1 MKTKIAKNAGFCF
14 GVSRA
19 CNAVYEAL
27 PKKKIYLLGELIHN
41 NDIMNDLLQKGAVLI
56 ENTDDLKSVPAGAT
70 CVIRA
75 HGVGAEIKKEL
86 SENNIDCMDMTCP
99 YVSKIHQIV
108 STEDKKGRKIIIF
121 GKKEHPEVVGIAGH
135 CSSSLISM
143 DFSEIKEEINP
154 CDILSVVA
162 QTTVEKEAFG
172 EFVSSLKE
180 VCRDVEVFDTICNA
194 TKNRQNEAEK
204 IAREVD
210 FMIVIGGKS
219 SSNTKELY
227 KKCSAVCKNTVLV
240 ENLKGLFN
248 HFGLENDDEQLTKLK
263 NIIYT
268 NFKSVG
274 VTAGASTPQSS
285 IEEVI
290 TVMAEEM
297 NTTNEFEKEL
307 ENYLVSPV
315 HTGKTVTGHVEQIT
329 ETEVRINIPGYK
341 GVGIIPADELTDDS
355 TVKPSDIVK
364 IGDEITAK
372 VIKPNDAEG
381 FCLLSKK
388 SIDSIANLQFIKDA
402 FEKQE
407 ILEGKVVSV
416 IKGGILVSVN
426 SVRVFVPASLATLRY
441 TADLSVLQNQN
452 VKLKIVDFDDR
463 RNRATGSVKAVLKE
477 EQDKVE
483 AAFWADCEVG
493 KTYTGTVKSLTSFG
507 AFVDLGGVD
516 GLIHITELSWS
527 RIKHPSE
534 VVKEGQS
541 VVVYVK
547 AIDEEKKKISLGYKK
562 DEDNPWTLFTNQY
575 QLNDIVECTIVRIV
589 PFGAFAQIIPGVDG
603 LIHISQIANKHVAKP
618 EDELKIGEV
627 VAAKI
632 IDINAETKKVSLSIR
647 ELIAPKEEKE
657 EAVEEANEEAA
668 EVVEAAEEATEEV
681 AEAAEVAEKV
691 EE

>member
-1 MKTKIAKNAGFCF
+1 MQLKIAKNAGFCF
-14 GVSRA
+14 GVKRA
-19 CNAVYEAL
+19 CDAVYEAL
-27 PKKKIYLLGELIHN
+27 PDKKIYLLGELIHN
-41 NDIMNDLLQKGAVLI
+41 NDIMNDLLEKGAVLI
-56 ENTDDLKSVPAGAT
+56 NNTDDIPPYAT

-75 HGVGAEIKKEL
+75 HGVGMEVKNQILKKNAE
-86 SENNIDCMDMTCP
+86 CMDMTCP

-108 STEDKKGRKIIIF
+108 WEEEKKGRKIVIF
-121 GKKEHPEVVGIAGH
+121 GKKEHPEVIGIAGH
-135 CSSSLISM
+135 CKNAVISM
-143 DFSEIKEEINP
+143 DFSEIKDEIKA
-154 CDILSVVA
+154 DDKISVVA
-162 QTTVEKEAFG
+162 QTTVEKEEF
-172 EFVSSLKE
+172 ESFVSFLKE
-180 VCRDVEVFDTICNA
+180 KCSDLEVFDTICNA

-210 FMIVIGGKS
+210 FMIVIGGRA

-227 KKCSAVCKNTVLV
+227 KKCSAVCKNTVLI
-240 ENLKGLFN
+240 ENIKGLFEYF
-248 HFGLENDDEQLTKLK
+248 HIGNDDDKKITKLK

-290 TVMAEEM
+290 TVMAEEIY
-297 NTTNEFEKEL
+297 TTSEFEKEL

-355 TVKPSDIVK
+355 TVKPSDIIK

-388 SIDSIANLQFIKDA
+388 SIDSIANLQFIKEA

-407 ILEGKVVSV
+407 IVEGKVVNV
-416 IKGGILVSVN
+416 IKGGVLVSVN

-477 EQDKVE
+477 EQDKIE

-618 EDELKIGEV
+618 EDELKVGEV

-647 ELIAPKEEKE
+647 ELIAPKEEVE
-657 EAVEEANEEAA
+657 EVVEAVEEVTEAPSEET
-668 EVVEAAEEATEEV
+668 VEA
-681 AEAAEVAEKV
+681 V

>member
-1 MKTKIAKNAGFCF
+1 MHLKIAKNAGFCF
-14 GVSRA
+14 GVKRA

-27 PKKKIYLLGELIHN
+27 PHKKIYLLGELIHN
-41 NDIMNDLLQKGAVLI
+41 NDIMNDLLKKGAVII
-56 ENTDDLKSVPAGAT
+56 ENTADIPDDGT

-75 HGVGAEIKKEL
+75 HGVGADIKREI

-108 STEDKKGRKIIIF
+108 YEEEKKGRKAVIF
-121 GKKEHPEVVGIAGH
+121 GKKEHPEVIGIAGH
-135 CSSSLISM
+135 CTTSLISM
-143 DFSEIKEEINP
+143 DFSEISDKINIS
-154 CDILSVVA
+154 DKLSVVA
-162 QTTVEKEAFG
+162 QTTVEKE
-172 EFVSSLKE
+172 EFAKFVLALKE
-180 VCRDVEVFDTICNA
+180 KCSDVEVFDTICNA

-210 FMIVIGGKS
+210 FMIVIGGRS

-227 KKCSAVCKNTVLV
+227 KKCSAVCKNTVLI
-240 ENLKGLFN
+240 ENIKGLFEY
-248 HFGLENDDEQLTKLK
+248 FQIGNDDDKKITKLK

-290 TVMAEEM
+290 TVMSEEM
-297 NTTNEFEKEL
+297 NTTSEFEKEL

-355 TVKPSDIVK
+355 TVKPSDIIK

-388 SIDSIANLQFIKDA
+388 SIDSIANIQFIKDA

-407 ILEGKVVSV
+407 IVEGKVVGV

-483 AAFWADCEVG
+483 AAFWAECEVG

-516 GLIHITELSWS
+516 GLIHITELSWA

-534 VVKEGQS
+534 IVKEGQS
-541 VVVYVK
+541 VVVYIK

-562 DEDNPWTLFTNQY
+562 DEDNPWTIFTNQY

-603 LIHISQIANKHVAKP
+603 LIHISQIANKHIAKP

-632 IDINAETKKVSLSIR
+632 VDINAETKKVSLSIR

-657 EAVEEANEEAA
+657 EAAEEVEEAA
-668 EVVEAAEEATEEV
+668 EEV
-681 AEAAEVAEKV
+681 AEVVEEVTEETAEVAENT

>member
-1 MKTKIAKNAGFCF
+1 MQLKIAKNAGFCF
-14 GVSRA
+14 GVKRA
-19 CNAVYEAL
+19 CDAVYEAL
-27 PKKKIYLLGELIHN
+27 PHKKIYLLGELIHN
-41 NDIMNDLLQKGAVLI
+41 NDIMNDLLEKGAVLI
-56 ENTDDLKSVPAGAT
+56 NNTDDIPAHAT

-75 HGVGAEIKKEL
+75 HGVGMEVKSQILKKNAE
-86 SENNIDCMDMTCP
+86 CMDMTCP

-108 STEDKKGRKIIIF
+108 WDEEQKGRKIVIF
-121 GKKEHPEVVGIAGH
+121 GKKEHPEVIGIAGH
-135 CSSSLISM
+135 CKDAVISM
-143 DFSEIKEEINP
+143 DFSQIKDEINEF
-154 CDILSVVA
+154 DSLSVVA
-162 QTTVEKEAFG
+162 QTTVEKEEF
-172 EFVSSLKE
+172 ESFVSFLKE
-180 VCRDVEVFDTICNA
+180 KCNDVEVFDTICNA

-204 IAREVD
+204 IACEVD
-210 FMIVIGGKS
+210 FMIVIGGRA

-227 KKCSAVCKNTVLV
+227 KKCSAVCKNTVLI
-240 ENLKGLFN
+240 ENIKGLFEY
-248 HFGLENDDEQLTKLK
+248 FGIRNDDDKKIIKLK

-290 TVMAEEM
+290 TVMAEEIY
-297 NTTNEFEKEL
+297 TTSEFEKEL

-355 TVKPSDIVK
+355 TVKPSDIIK

-388 SIDSIANLQFIKDA
+388 SIDSIANLQFIKEA

-407 ILEGKVVSV
+407 IVEGKVVSV

-452 VKLKIVDFDDR
+452 VKLRIVDFDDR
-463 RNRATGSVKAVLKE
+463 RNRATGSIKVVLKE
-477 EQDKVE
+477 EQDKIE

-547 AIDEEKKKISLGYKK
+547 AIDDEKKKISLGYKK

-647 ELIAPKEEKE
+647 ELIAPKEENEAVEETVEATEEVVEAVE
-657 EAVEEANEEAA
+657 EAVEE
-668 EVVEAAEEATEEV
+668 
-681 AEAAEVAEKV
+681 
-691 EE
+691 

>member
-1 MKTKIAKNAGFCF
+1 MELKIAKNAGFCF
-14 GVSRA
+14 GVKRA
-19 CNAVYEAL
+19 CDAVYEAL
-27 PKKKIYLLGELIHN
+27 QDKKIYLLGELIHN
-41 NDIMNDLLQKGAVLI
+41 DDIMNDLLKKGAVLV
-56 ENTDDLKSVPAGAT
+56 DDIKDIPHGCT

-75 HGVGAEIKKEL
+75 HGVSADIIKKL
-86 SENNIDCMDMTCP
+86 SENNTDYMDMTCP
-99 YVSKIHQIV
+99 YVSKIHQTV
-108 STEDKKGRKIIIF
+108 FLEEQKGRKIVIF
-121 GKKEHPEVVGIAGH
+121 GKREHPEVIGIAGH
-135 CSSSLISM
+135 CSDSLISM
-143 DFSEIKEEINP
+143 DFSEIEDKIASS
-154 CDILSVVA
+154 DRISVVA
-162 QTTVEKEAFG
+162 QTTVEKE
-172 EFVSSLKE
+172 EFLKFVASIKE
-180 VCRDVEVFDTICNA
+180 KCDDTEVFDTICNA

-240 ENLKGLFN
+240 ENLKGLYCHFN
-248 HFGLENDDEQLTKLK
+248 LENDDERLTKLK

-268 NFKSVG
+268 NFKGVG

-290 TVMAEEM
+290 TVMSEEM
-297 NTTNEFEKEL
+297 ITTSEFEKEL

-388 SIDSIANLQFIKDA
+388 SIDSIANIQFIKDV

-407 ILEGKVVSV
+407 IVEGKVVGV

-452 VKLKIVDFDDR
+452 VKLRIVDFDDR

-477 EQDKVE
+477 EQDKIE
-483 AAFWADCEVG
+483 SAFWAECEVG
-493 KTYTGTVKSLTSFG
+493 KNYTGTVKSLTNFG

-534 VVKEGQS
+534 VVKEGQT
-541 VVVYVK
+541 VNVYVK

-562 DEDNPWTLFTNQY
+562 DEDNPWNIFSSQY

-589 PFGAFAQIIPGVDG
+589 PFGAFAQIIPGIDG

-632 IDINAETKKVSLSIR
+632 IDINAETKKISLSIR
-647 ELIAPKEEKE
+647 ELIAPKEEAPAEEAEAVEEVAEVAEVVEEAPAE
-657 EAVEEANEEAA
+657 EAVE
-668 EVVEAAEEATEEV
+668 ATEE
-681 AEAAEVAEKV
+681 
-691 EE
+691 

>member
-1 MKTKIAKNAGFCF
+1 MQLKIAKNAGFCF
-14 GVSRA
+14 GVKRA
-19 CNAVYEAL
+19 CDAVYEAL
-27 PKKKIYLLGELIHN
+27 PHKKIYLLGELIHN
-41 NDIMNDLLQKGAVLI
+41 NDIMNDLLEKGAVLI
-56 ENTDDLKSVPAGAT
+56 NNTDEIPSYAT

-75 HGVGAEIKKEL
+75 HGVGMEVKNQILKKN
-86 SENNIDCMDMTCP
+86 SECMDMTCP

-108 STEDKKGRKIIIF
+108 WDEEQKGRKIVIF
-121 GKKEHPEVVGIAGH
+121 GKKEHPEVIGIAGH
-135 CSSSLISM
+135 CKNAVISM
-143 DFSEIKEEINP
+143 DFFQIKDEINEF
-154 CDILSVVA
+154 DNISVVA
-162 QTTVEKEAFG
+162 QTTVEKEEF
-172 EFVSSLKE
+172 ESFVSFLKE
-180 VCRDVEVFDTICNA
+180 KCNDVEVFDTICNA

-210 FMIVIGGKS
+210 FMIVIGGRA

-227 KKCSAVCKNTVLV
+227 KKCSAVCKNTVLI
-240 ENLKGLFN
+240 ENIKGLFEY
-248 HFGLENDDEQLTKLK
+248 FGIRNDDDKKITKLK

-290 TVMAEEM
+290 TVMAEEIY
-297 NTTNEFEKEL
+297 TTSEFEKEL

-355 TVKPSDIVK
+355 TVKPSDIIK

-388 SIDSIANLQFIKDA
+388 SIDSIANLQFIKEA

-407 ILEGKVVSV
+407 IVEGKVVSV

-452 VKLKIVDFDDR
+452 VKLRIVDFDDR
-463 RNRATGSVKAVLKE
+463 RNRATGSIKVVLKE
-477 EQDKVE
+477 EQDKIE

-547 AIDEEKKKISLGYKK
+547 AIDDEKKKISLGYKK

-657 EAVEEANEEAA
+657 AVEETVEATEEVVEAVEEA
-668 EVVEAAEEATEEV
+668 
-681 AEAAEVAEKV
+681 V

>member
-1 MKTKIAKNAGFCF
+1 MQLKIAKNAGFCF
-14 GVSRA
+14 GVKRA
-19 CNAVYEAL
+19 CDAVYEAL
-27 PKKKIYLLGELIHN
+27 PQKNIYLLGELIHN
-41 NDIMNDLLQKGAVLI
+41 NDIMNDLLERGAVLI
-56 ENTDDLKSVPAGAT
+56 NNTDEIPSYAT

-75 HGVGAEIKKEL
+75 HGVGMDVKNQILKKNAE
-86 SENNIDCMDMTCP
+86 CMDMTCP

-108 STEDKKGRKIIIF
+108 WDEDQKGRKIVIF
-121 GKKEHPEVVGIAGH
+121 GKKEHPEVIGIAGH
-135 CSSSLISM
+135 CKNAVISM
-143 DFSEIKEEINP
+143 DFSKIKDEINEF
-154 CDILSVVA
+154 DNISVVA
-162 QTTVEKEAFG
+162 QTTVEKEEF
-172 EFVSSLKE
+172 ESFVSSLKE
-180 VCRDVEVFDTICNA
+180 KCSDLKVFDTICNA

-210 FMIVIGGKS
+210 FMIVIGGS
-219 SSNTKELY
+219 ASSNTKELY
-227 KKCSAVCKNTVLV
+227 KKCSAVCKNTVLI
-240 ENLKGLFN
+240 ENIKGLFEYF
-248 HFGLENDDEQLTKLK
+248 HIENDDDKKITKLK

-290 TVMAEEM
+290 TVMAEEIY
-297 NTTNEFEKEL
+297 TTSEFEKEL

-355 TVKPSDIVK
+355 TVKPSDIIK

-388 SIDSIANLQFIKDA
+388 SIDSIANLQFIKEA

-407 ILEGKVVSV
+407 IVEGKVVSV

-452 VKLKIVDFDDR
+452 VKLRIVDFDDR
-463 RNRATGSVKAVLKE
+463 RNRATGSIKAVLKE
-477 EQDKVE
+477 EQDKIE

-541 VVVYVK
+541 VVVYIK

-575 QLNDIVECTIVRIV
+575 QLSDIVECTIVRIV

-618 EDELKIGEV
+618 EDELKVGEV

-657 EAVEEANEEAA
+657 ETAEVAEEAA
-668 EVVEAAEEATEEV
+668 EAPLEEVVEET
-681 AEAAEVAEKV
+681 V

>member
-1 MKTKIAKNAGFCF
+1 MYLKVAKSAGFCF
-14 GVSRA
+14 GVKRA
-19 CNAVYEAL
+19 CDAVYNAL
-27 PKKKIYLLGELIHN
+27 PHKRIYLLGELIHN
-41 NDIMNDLLQKGAVLI
+41 DDIMNDLFEKGAVLI
-56 ENTDDLKSVPAGAT
+56 KSTDEISPCGT

-75 HGVGAEIKKEL
+75 HGVGKDIKEEI
-86 SENNIDCMDMTCP
+86 SEKNIDCMDMTCP
-99 YVSKIHQIV
+99 YVAKIHQIV
-108 STEDKKGRKIIIF
+108 SDEEEKGRKPIIF
-121 GKKEHPEVVGIAGH
+121 GKKEHPEVIGIAGH
-135 CSSSLISM
+135 CKAPVVSM
-143 DFSEIKEEINP
+143 DFYEISDSIKS
-154 CDILSVVA
+154 DDKLSVVA
-162 QTTVEKEAFG
+162 QTTVEKEEFRK
-172 EFVSSLKE
+172 FVSLLKE
-180 VCRDVEVFDTICNA
+180 KCADVNVFDTICSA
-194 TKNRQNEAEK
+194 TKKRQSEAEE
-204 IAREVD
+204 IASEVD
-210 FMIVIGGKS
+210 FMIVIGGKA

-227 KKCSAVCKNTVLV
+227 KKCCKVNKNTVLI
-240 ENLKGLFN
+240 ENIKGLFEY
-248 HFGLENDDEQLTKLK
+248 FGIRNDDDKKINKLK

-268 NFKSVG
+268 NFKGVG

-290 TVMAEEM
+290 TVMSEEM
-297 NTTNEFEKEL
+297 NTTSEFEKEL

-341 GVGIIPADELTDDS
+341 GVGIIPADELSDDS
-355 TVKPSDIVK
+355 TVKPADIVK
-364 IGDEITAK
+364 IGDEVTAK

-388 SIDSIANLQFIKDA
+388 SIDSIANIQFIKDA

-407 ILEGKVVSV
+407 IVEGKVVGV

-441 TADLSVLQNQN
+441 TADLSVLQNQTVN
-452 VKLKIVDFDDR
+452 LKIVDFDER
-463 RNRATGSVKAVLKE
+463 RNRATGSVKVVLKE
-477 EQDKVE
+477 EQDKIE

-541 VVVYVK
+541 VEVYVK
-547 AIDEEKKKISLGYKK
+547 AIDDEKKKISLGYKK
-562 DEDNPWTLFTNQY
+562 DEDNPWNLFKSQY

-647 ELIAPKEEKE
+647 ELIAPKEE
-657 EAVEEANEEAA
+657 VEEAQAEETAEEAAQEEAPAIEEAA
-668 EVVEAAEEATEEV
+668 EATEE
-681 AEAAEVAEKV
+681 
-691 EE
+691 

>member
-1 MKTKIAKNAGFCF
+1 MQLKIAKNAGFCF
-14 GVSRA
+14 GVKRA
-19 CNAVYEAL
+19 CDAVYEAL
-27 PKKKIYLLGELIHN
+27 PHKKIYLLGELIHN
-41 NDIMNDLLQKGAVLI
+41 NDIMNDLLEKGAVLI
-56 ENTDDLKSVPAGAT
+56 NNTNDIPAHAT

-75 HGVGAEIKKEL
+75 HGVGMEVKNQILKKNAE
-86 SENNIDCMDMTCP
+86 CMDMTCP

-108 STEDKKGRKIIIF
+108 WDEEQKGRKIVIF
-121 GKKEHPEVVGIAGH
+121 GKKEHPEVIGIAGH
-135 CSSSLISM
+135 CKNAVISM
-143 DFSEIKEEINP
+143 DFSQIKDEINEF
-154 CDILSVVA
+154 DSLSVVA
-162 QTTVEKEAFG
+162 QTTVEKEEF
-172 EFVSSLKE
+172 ESFVSFLKE
-180 VCRDVEVFDTICNA
+180 KCNDVEVFDTICNA

-210 FMIVIGGKS
+210 FMIVIGGRA

-227 KKCSAVCKNTVLV
+227 KKCSAVCKNTVLI
-240 ENLKGLFN
+240 ENIKGLFEY
-248 HFGLENDDEQLTKLK
+248 FGIRNDDDKKIIKLK

-290 TVMAEEM
+290 TVMAEEIY
-297 NTTNEFEKEL
+297 TTSEFEKEL

-355 TVKPSDIVK
+355 TVKPSDIIK

-388 SIDSIANLQFIKDA
+388 SIDSIANLQFIKEA

-407 ILEGKVVSV
+407 IVEGKVVSV

-452 VKLKIVDFDDR
+452 VKLRIVDFDDR
-463 RNRATGSVKAVLKE
+463 RNRATGSIKVVLKE
-477 EQDKVE
+477 EQDKIE

-547 AIDEEKKKISLGYKK
+547 AIDDEKKKISLGYKK

-657 EAVEEANEEAA
+657 AVEETVEATEEVVEAVEEA
-668 EVVEAAEEATEEV
+668 
-681 AEAAEVAEKV
+681 V

>member
-1 MKTKIAKNAGFCF
+1 MQLKIAKNAGFCF
-14 GVSRA
+14 GVKRA
-19 CNAVYEAL
+19 CDAVYEAL
-27 PKKKIYLLGELIHN
+27 PQKNIYLLGELIHN
-41 NDIMNDLLQKGAVLI
+41 NDIMNDLLERGAVLI
-56 ENTDDLKSVPAGAT
+56 NNTDEIPSYAT

-75 HGVGAEIKKEL
+75 HGVGMDVKNQILKKNAE
-86 SENNIDCMDMTCP
+86 CMDMTCP

-108 STEDKKGRKIIIF
+108 WDEEKKGRKIVIF
-121 GKKEHPEVVGIAGH
+121 GKKEHPEVIGIAGH
-135 CSSSLISM
+135 CKNAVISM
-143 DFSEIKEEINP
+143 DFSKIKDEINEF
-154 CDILSVVA
+154 DNISVVA
-162 QTTVEKEAFG
+162 QTTVEKEEF
-172 EFVSSLKE
+172 ESFVSSLKE
-180 VCRDVEVFDTICNA
+180 KCSDLKVFDTICNA

-210 FMIVIGGKS
+210 FMIVIGGRA

-227 KKCSAVCKNTVLV
+227 KKCSAVCKNTVLI
-240 ENLKGLFN
+240 ENIKGLFEYF
-248 HFGLENDDEQLTKLK
+248 HIENDDDKKITKLK

-290 TVMAEEM
+290 TVMAEEIY
-297 NTTNEFEKEL
+297 TTSEFEKEL

-355 TVKPSDIVK
+355 TVKPSDIIK

-388 SIDSIANLQFIKDA
+388 SIDSIANLQFIKEA

-407 ILEGKVVSV
+407 IVEGKVVSV

-452 VKLKIVDFDDR
+452 VKLRIVDFDDR
-463 RNRATGSVKAVLKE
+463 RNRATGSIKAVLKE
-477 EQDKVE
+477 EQDKIE

-541 VVVYVK
+541 VVVYIK

-575 QLNDIVECTIVRIV
+575 QLSDIVECTIVRIV

-618 EDELKIGEV
+618 EDELKVGEV

-657 EAVEEANEEAA
+657 ETAEVAEEAA
-668 EVVEAAEEATEEV
+668 EAPLEEVVEET
-681 AEAAEVAEKV
+681 V